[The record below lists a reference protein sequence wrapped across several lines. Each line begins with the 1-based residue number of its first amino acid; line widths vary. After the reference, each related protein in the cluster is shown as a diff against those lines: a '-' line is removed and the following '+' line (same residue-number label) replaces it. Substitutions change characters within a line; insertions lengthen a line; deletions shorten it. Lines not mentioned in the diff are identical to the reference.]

1 LCYFLYRLG
10 NRIGIKKYQV
20 ISSGTSA
27 SASHRPFTSSETDP
41 GKLIREFSKSDPR
54 IRVASVVDNR
64 QEAELPSK
72 EMVKL
77 ALLAA
82 VSQKLNTFS
91 EEQEEQDS
99 FANSIADI
107 LLTLLETNLPP
118 QFNFYFGSVDVT
130 NEVMAVYNQYAKHL
144 TKQ

>member
-1 LCYFLYRLG
+1 M
-10 NRIGIKKYQV
+10 
-20 ISSGTSA
+20 GTSA

-41 GKLIREFSKSDPR
+41 EKLIREFSKSDSR

-72 EMVKL
+72 DMVKL
-77 ALLAA
+77 TFLAH

-91 EEQEEQDS
+91 KEQDEQDS

-107 LLTLLETNLPP
+107 LLTLLETNFPNFPP
-118 QFNFYFGSVDVT
+118 PFNCYFGSVDVT
-130 NEVMAVYNQYAKHL
+130 DEVMAVYNQYAK
-144 TKQ
+144 Q